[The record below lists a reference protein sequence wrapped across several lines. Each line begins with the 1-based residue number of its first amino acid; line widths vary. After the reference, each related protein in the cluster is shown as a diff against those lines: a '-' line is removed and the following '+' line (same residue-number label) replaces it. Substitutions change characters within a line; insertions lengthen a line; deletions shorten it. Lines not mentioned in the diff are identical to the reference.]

1 MYNIVL
7 YKHKIIRFKS
17 NTLPKMLLN
26 LIPHYIY
33 MQIYNK
39 RSVPQ

>member
-17 NTLPKMLLN
+17 DTLPKMLLN
-26 LIPHYIY
+26 SIPHYIY
-33 MQIYNK
+33 MLVYSK